1 MEHTLTLRPVNQAL
15 ITATPEP
22 EVGTDSTQ
30 RSFIQANTVEG
41 SYEEIKD
48 RHIIPVFVKDNTTLI
63 SHADFIDAT
72 AEIAASV
79 FQGEQLHKP
88 AIRLSH
94 PIKGRIPDARDK
106 PVDQLAEYE
115 KTLYYERM
123 AFAIEI
129 PTIKEDID
137 GNTLSLTV
145 GGVKAYS
152 QDNLSS
158 RKGSDEHFKLFIGFQ
173 NRVCTNLC
181 ISTDGFMNDLK
192 VSSIGH
198 LKACITMLF
207 ENYNASFNLHGL
219 NEFASY
225 SIREEQFA
233 QLIGRCRMYPFLPKK
248 LQNEIPQLLFG
259 DTQLSAVVRDYYRD
273 QSFCRDKEGNINLWK
288 LYNLFTGAN
297 KTTYIDMFLERSV
310 NAFQFVHSVKHALSS
325 GSNNWYLG

>member
-1 MEHTLTLRPVNQAL
+1 MESTLTLRPVNQIPAL
-15 ITATPEP
+15 VTRVS
-22 EVGTDSTQ
+22 EVGTVSTQ
-30 RSFIQANTVEG
+30 YPFILANTIEG
-41 SYEEIKD
+41 SFEEIKE

-63 SHADFIDAT
+63 SHADFIEAT
-72 AEIAASV
+72 VEIASSV

-106 PVDQLAEYE
+106 PADQLAEYE